1 MDNKTVSL
9 EYANSLIFELQK
21 AFYDERG
28 KGARFRLTTL
38 GRGFYQDCV
47 RPIIAADTVDSILVA
62 VQQALTDAGIVSEV
76 SYINE
81 ERLIRVQFKG
91 CIHCPADERMVAT
104 RGEPL
109 ACMPANLIVLAIE
122 EKLDRPAELA
132 EIKLENGAC
141 QVLIAL
147 FDQRPVLV

>member
-1 MDNKTVSL
+1 MDNKTISL
-9 EYANSLIFELQK
+9 EYANSLIFELEK

-38 GRGFYQDCV
+38 GRGFYQECV
-47 RPIIAADTVDSILVA
+47 RPRIAADSIDSILVA
-62 VQQALTDAGIVSEV
+62 VQQAVTEAGIVSEV
-76 SYINE
+76 SYLQE

-122 EKLDRPAELA
+122 EKLDKPVELA
-132 EIKLENGAC
+132 EIRMENGVC
-141 QVLIAL
+141 SVMLII
-147 FDQRPVLV
+147 FESRPNLA

>member
-1 MDNKTVSL
+1 MEIRNIPLD
-9 EYANSLIFELQK
+9 YANSLIFELQK

-38 GRGFYQDCV
+38 GRGFYQQCV
-47 RPIIAADTVDSILVA
+47 RPLIAADTIDSILAA
-62 VQQALTDAGIVSEV
+62 VQQAITEAGIVGQV
-76 SYINE
+76 SYIQE

-91 CIHCPADERMVAT
+91 CIHCPADELMVAC

-122 EKLDRPAELA
+122 EKLDKPVELA
-132 EIKLENGAC
+132 EIRMENGVC
-141 QVLIAL
+141 SVMLII
-147 FDQRPVLV
+147 FESRPTLE